1 LRYERGT
8 RKKKKKK
15 KKRKSLIDY
24 IPATKKTEFDV
35 NKFVLK
41 RIIE

>member
-1 LRYERGT
+1 MREALET
-8 RKKKKKK
+8 NKKEKRE
-15 KKRKSLIDY
+15 RKSLIDH
-24 IPATKKTEFDV
+24 IPTTKKTEFDV